1 MARQQDIILRQRG
14 IDLLNSWRQDWNKF
28 IREALGAN
36 LDKEQQAI
44 VTSVQFNPRTS
55 VASGTARGKDFVA
68 ACCAVSCLFLTPR

>member
-44 VTSVQFNPRTS
+44 VTSVQFNLL
-55 VASGTARGKDFVA
+55 A
-68 ACCAVSCLFLTPR
+68 AL